1 MAAPVTFWQR
11 LVQAF
16 RPDAATDGD
25 QTLIDNSPATPLRG
39 GELAPSAGRPLK
51 PAAPRDVAT
60 RMVELV
66 DAMQDHFH
74 RQDARALELAGALDR
89 LGGTLEQLAQTQR
102 SQGDYLKAIAGHSET
117 AARNA
122 CAATD
127 VLGRIPD
134 SLLAQAEAT
143 RTVARQV
150 ELARESDR
158 QFIESLQ
165 HFGQAVDTLGS
176 AGTAQVEA
184 LQRMSTA
191 QISQHDALVA
201 MAREQNR
208 RFLTIVIVLGTLVI
222 TGLTAAIVLLALRA
236 SA

>member
-1 MAAPVTFWQR
+1 MAAVSFWQR
-11 LVQAF
+11 LAQVF
-16 RPDAATDGD
+16 RPDAATDGEPMLVE
-25 QTLIDNSPATPLRG
+25 QAPARPARG
-39 GELAPSAGRPLK
+39 GELAPSSGRLLK
-51 PAAPRDVAT
+51 PAAPRDVAV
-60 RMVELV
+60 RMIELV

-74 RQDARALELAGALDR
+74 RQDARALELAGSLDR

-127 VLGRIPD
+127 TLGRIPD
-134 SLLAQAEAT
+134 SLLAQAEAI

-150 ELARESDR
+150 ELSQESDR

-165 HFGQAVDTLGS
+165 HFGQAVNTLGS

-184 LQRMSTA
+184 LQRMSAA
-191 QISQHDALVA
+191 QVSQHDALVA
-201 MAREQNR
+201 MAREHNR
-208 RFLTIVIVLGTLVI
+208 RFLVVVIALGVLVI
-222 TGLTAAIVLLALRA
+222 AGLTAATVLLALRGA
-236 SA
+236 V